1 MNSALIFF
9 TFCVSFFFLAASVN
23 SSCHNFS
30 SKYFCSF
37 ELSCGCF
44 VLSNAMWVVLGA
56 RSCHW
61 VVFEK
66 SAVLQ
71 LNEVFWV
78 TGLSQA
84 GGGLAP
90 LVFCRSV
97 NPIST
102 TGAHYPH
109 PVLQAPRIFRPCDG
123 PELRNGFLRKSL
135 LEQKTSLM
143 MQMK

>member
-1 MNSALIFF
+1 MKSFCWFDIYFVRFKSTGRFPQIFWAF
-9 TFCVSFFFLAASVN
+9 LENHVVFLWYYTFSSYFFYFCQLFFLAASVN

-71 LNEVFWV
+71 LNELFWV
-78 TGLSQA
+78 WQYGSWSFEA
-84 GGGLAP
+84 RGYKI
-90 LVFCRSV
+90 RK
-97 NPIST
+97 
-102 TGAHYPH
+102 
-109 PVLQAPRIFRPCDG
+109 IFA
-123 PELRNGFLRKSL
+123 
-135 LEQKTSLM
+135 
-143 MQMK
+143 